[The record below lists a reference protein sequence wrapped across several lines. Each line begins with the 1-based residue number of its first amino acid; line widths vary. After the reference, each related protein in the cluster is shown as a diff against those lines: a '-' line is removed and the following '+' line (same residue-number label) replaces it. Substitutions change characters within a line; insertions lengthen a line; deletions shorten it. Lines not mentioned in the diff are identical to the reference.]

1 MADIAWFQY
10 SLEEMQSHSAAF
22 PPYLQAWLNWMT
34 VLQFASFIV
43 LLFNRRHRLIQ
54 VVALSAL
61 ANYLIGFPLAAT
73 FGPVRLLALG
83 HVLFW
88 APALIYVLSRWR
100 DIHWKSVAGVYLAL
114 WLATTSISVP
124 VDVVELF
131 RYVVLGETA
140 FIYPKAI

>member
-1 MADIAWFQY
+1 MDEIVWFQY

-34 VLQFASFIV
+34 ALQFASFVI
-43 LLFNRRHRLIQ
+43 LIFNRHNRLLQ
-54 VVALSAL
+54 VVAAAAL
-61 ANYLIGFPLAAT
+61 ANYVVGFPIAAT

-100 DIHWKSVAGVYLAL
+100 EISWKTVAGVYLAL
-114 WLATTSISVP
+114 WLVTTAISVP
-124 VDVVELF
+124 IDVVELV
-131 RYVVLGETA
+131 RYFVLGETG
-140 FIYPKAI
+140 FIYPRVS